1 MRAARNAERSLQH
14 ARLIQYQYSIPMSTE
29 TLMIRS
35 AGSSADI
42 AEIRRLLREYE
53 SETGTDLCFQNFEE
67 ELAGLPGSYTP
78 PSGRL
83 LIAMARIGGSESSPA
98 GCVALR
104 PLDEGICEMKRLFVR
119 ADFRG
124 TGLGRRLAMAIIAE
138 ARAIGYRKMRLD
150 TLPQQA
156 DAHRLYAFLGFH
168 EIGPYR
174 PNPIEGSRFLELD
187 LASNASL
194 H

>member
-1 MRAARNAERSLQH
+1 
-14 ARLIQYQYSIPMSTE
+14 MSTE
-29 TLMIRS
+29 TLIIRS
-35 AGSSADI
+35 AESAADI
-42 AEIRRLLREYE
+42 VEIRGLLREYE

-67 ELAGLPGSYTP
+67 ELAGLPGSYAP

-83 LIAMARIGGSESSPA
+83 LIAMALSGGSESRPA
-98 GCVALR
+98 GCIALR

-124 TGLGRRLAMAIIAE
+124 SGLGRRLALAIIGE

-156 DAHRLYAFLGFH
+156 GAHRLYASLGFH
-168 EIGPYR
+168 EIGAYR
-174 PNPIEGSRFLELD
+174 PNPIAGSRFLELD
-187 LASNASL
+187 LASNASRR
-194 H
+194 

>member
-1 MRAARNAERSLQH
+1 
-14 ARLIQYQYSIPMSTE
+14 MSTE
-29 TLMIRS
+29 TLLIRS
-35 AGSSADI
+35 VVSAVDI
-42 AEIRRLLREYE
+42 VEIRGLLREYE
-53 SETGTDLCFQNFEE
+53 LETGTDLCFQNFEE
-67 ELAGLPGSYTP
+67 ELAGLPGSYAP

-83 LIAMARIGGSESSPA
+83 LIAMALSGGSESRPA

-104 PLDEGICEMKRLFVR
+104 PLDAEICEMKRLFVR

-138 ARAIGYRKMRLD
+138 ARAIGYRKLRLD

-156 DAHRLYAFLGFH
+156 DAHRLYASLGFH

-174 PNPIEGSRFLELD
+174 PNPIAGSRFLELD
-187 LASNASL
+187 LASDASRL
-194 H
+194 

>member
-1 MRAARNAERSLQH
+1 ML
-14 ARLIQYQYSIPMSTE
+14 MSTE
-29 TLMIRS
+29 SPIIRPAES
-35 AGSSADI
+35 AADL

-53 SETGTDLCFQNFEE
+53 AETGTDLCFQNFKE
-67 ELAGLPGSYTP
+67 ELAGLPGSYAP

-83 LIAMARIGGSESSPA
+83 LIAMAEGRSSDAETRPA

-104 PLDEGICEMKRLFVR
+104 PLDPEICEMKRLFLR

-124 TGLGRRLAMAIIAE
+124 TGLGRRLAMAIVAE
-138 ARAIGYRKMRLD
+138 ARAIGYQKMRLD

-156 DAHRLYAFLGFH
+156 DAHRLYASLGFR

-174 PNPIEGSRFLELD
+174 PNPIAGSRFLELD
-187 LASNASL
+187 LASNTTVGAIAP
-194 H
+194 